1 MNRFGTVNGVAAAK
15 KRDRNCKK
23 RNGKS
28 ADSVRCVV
36 SELHG
41 SFCSIRKLHDLE
53 TECICTEH

>member
-15 KRDRNCKK
+15 NETVTARKEMANLWT
-23 RNGKS
+23 
-28 ADSVRCVV
+28 RCVV